1 MLKKYQK
8 VNQFPKSYEL
18 TRKDLLV
25 ERIQRM
31 QEMHHGPCLFDFI
44 PLTLTLPRESAKL
57 QSLMRANPN
66 QFWIIKPSQSS
77 QGKGIYITND
87 FIEIRDNMLLS

>member
-1 MLKKYQK
+1 VKQEGDNWLVMWSTKALKLAQYTMLKKHQK

-44 PLTLTLPRESAKL
+44 PLTLTLPRETVKL
-57 QSLMRANPN
+57 
-66 QFWIIKPSQSS
+66 
-77 QGKGIYITND
+77 
-87 FIEIRDNMLLS
+87 